1 MKKYGIIFLIAAMGL
16 LAGCVKEQPASELEQ
31 VSTLVVDI
39 APEAPAAP
47 AVKTHLGEAV
57 NNKSKVYWSN
67 GDAIRVNGVASEAL
81 AELGATA
88 SSATFHFAAS
98 LGAAPYNILYPA
110 GIYADASHV
119 TLPASQTYKSGGFAD
134 GMFPMAGYSADGSNV
149 SVNHLCA
156 ILKLNILRDSG
167 AGADEHDLVSAS
179 FRGMQ
184 GEQVSGVFA
193 IDYQNATLTATST
206 AAADQV
212 VKVSRALTTST
223 ASAVSYYI
231 VVPAR
236 AYGGG
241 IAVDIQD
248 KGGHQM
254 SLSKTTPV
262 TLQAGKLYDL
272 SAMPYVPTGDAP
284 ADLVIN
290 SAEELI
296 AFAQDYNAGTI
307 GGDDLLVSLGSDITF
322 DATTSAAFNAEGG
335 IGKAGAAALFNGTFN
350 GAGHSINGL
359 QASVPL
365 FARVGTNGTVRDLTM
380 GASSSVTYSDDVS
393 ADLYLGSIVGD
404 CKGVIDHCDNNAPVS
419 CTASAYTASVHI
431 GGIAGRLRNPG
442 KVEYCNNAG
451 NVTFTSLNG
460 TAAVD
465 MGGIIGLLDVHD
477 DGDKV
482 ALNHC
487 SNVASVDR
495 GVVSNTDDAAKS
507 TTHVGGVIGYIYTIY
522 GKSSSLDFTDL
533 HHATGNV
540 YGPNMADKAQVKDIP
555 VMVGGIVGGIHGSSL
570 SDGAANVRFSK
581 SSVRNCT
588 VRNNHW
594 NGSTAYGSG
603 VHAGGFVGISRRK
616 RKNVVFSECEVNNV
630 NVANIRGYGGGFVG
644 YARETVIN
652 NCSVL
657 VSSVV
662 ASAQLFYGGGMAGVA
677 YNTDI
682 SYSDVTLTKNSTYSL
697 RTRGSAYYSGGVA
710 GWVQGTSSILHCRA
724 FVKLMYQDGGTG
736 NTGVRGWIAGMC
748 AGTTTIQDCGLGGS
762 YGKTTPTITLSDSNF
777 SDYIYG
783 SSSTATMT
791 CSGCYYWDG
800 TTASPTSVFPKR
812 LAIIG
817 DSISTFEGIIPASHK
832 AFYPKSD
839 CDVTNWT
846 QTYWGRLINDYWHST
861 LDVNTSW
868 SGSSVASG
876 KEAPERTPFVDDSRL
891 GLLTNPDCVIL
902 FGGTNDALTDNGI
915 GLGEFCYDTPLADID
930 HYKRF
935 RDAYIYVIKYI
946 QTNFPSAKIICII
959 GTDITG
965 DYGDSVATIAA
976 HYSLPIVDF
985 RGEKGVAGKVTIYSG
1000 SHPDAAGHAYKA
1012 QKIYNETLSLFQ
1024 N

>member
-1 MKKYGIIFLIAAMGL
+1 MGL
-16 LAGCVKEQPASELEQ
+16 LAGCVKEQPASEMEQ

-67 GDAIRVNGVASEAL
+67 GDVIRVNGVASEAL

-88 SSATFHFAAS
+88 SSATFHFASS

-110 GIYADASHV
+110 GIFADASHV

-156 ILKLNILRDSG
+156 ILKLSILRNSG

-236 AYGGG
+236 SYDGG

-296 AFAQDYNAGTI
+296 AFAQAYNAGTI

-335 IGKAGAAALFNGTFN
+335 IAKAGGDVLFNGTFN
-350 GAGHSINGL
+350 GANHSILGL
-359 QASVPL
+359 QATVPL
-365 FARVGTNGTVRDLTM
+365 FANVGKNGTVRNLIV
-380 GASSSVTYSDDVS
+380 GASSSLTYTADIAGNLNLAAIAGYSKGNITDCENYAPVTCSSTARS
-393 ADLYLGSIVGD
+393 AGVIKLGGIVGRQNSTGTISG
-404 CKGVIDHCDNNAPVS
+404 CVNHAAIT
-419 CTASAYTASVHI
+419 CTAPGTPDIYMGGVAGTVERPNAGETALIENCTNEGAVKNGKDSGEPAQACILHMGGVVGWIYTTSNSPSMVISGLVNTGSVTKTNTAS
-431 GGIAGRLRNPG
+431 
-442 KVEYCNNAG
+442 KVNTYAE
-451 NVTFTSLNG
+451 
-460 TAAVD
+460 
-465 MGGIIGLLDVHD
+465 LL
-477 DGDKV
+477 
-482 ALNHC
+482 
-487 SNVASVDR
+487 
-495 GVVSNTDDAAKS
+495 
-507 TTHVGGVIGYIYTIY
+507 
-522 GKSSSLDFTDL
+522 
-533 HHATGNV
+533 
-540 YGPNMADKAQVKDIP
+540 
-555 VMVGGIVGGIHGSSL
+555 GGIVGGVH
-570 SDGAANVRFSK
+570 GAAIASASGTVAFKNSTVS
-581 SSVRNCT
+581 NCSIM
-588 VRNNHW
+588 
-594 NGSTAYGSG
+594 NGTYDNGTGYGTAP
-603 VHAGGFVGISRRK
+603 HTGGFIGVARGGSISF
-616 RKNVVFSECEVNNV
+616 NSSCEVNNV
-630 NVANIRGYGGGFVG
+630 TVGTRRGYGGGFASW
-644 YARETVIN
+644 ARGATFDG
-652 NCSVL
+652 CKVL
-657 VSSVV
+657 NSSVR
-662 ASAQLFYGGGMAGVA
+662 ASAWLMYGGGLVGHMRASNAINCIVKLDNNNSSSLYGNA
-677 YNTDI
+677 DANN
-682 SYSDVTLTKNSTYSL
+682 DVMI
-697 RTRGSAYYSGGVA
+697 GGV
-710 GWVQGTSSILHCRA
+710 VGTAQETCLISGCKA
-724 FVKLMYQDGGTG
+724 FVKLMYVGACKTSSY
-736 NTGVRGWIAGMC
+736 GWILGKDNDN
-748 AGTTTIQDCGLGGS
+748 TVTIQDCGLGGT
-762 YGKTTPTITLSDSNF
+762 YGNGTPTLTLDGSNF
-777 SDYIYG
+777 SNYIYG
-783 SSSTATMT
+783 AGAPTVQGTN
-791 CSGCYYWDG
+791 YYWDG
-800 TTASPTSVFPKR
+800 STGGGTDPGPFPKR

-817 DSISTFEGIIPASHK
+817 DSISTFEGIIPASHRPYYTNPP
-832 AFYPKSD
+832 AAG
-839 CDVTNWT
+839 CDVTDWT

-876 KEAPERTPFVDDSRL
+876 KEGAERTPFVDDSRL

-902 FGGTNDALTDNGI
+902 FGGTNDAIDTNGI
-915 GLGEFCYDTPLADID
+915 GLGEFCYDTPLASID
-930 HYKRF
+930 HNKRF

-946 QTNFPSAKIICII
+946 QNKFPSAKIICII

-965 DYGDSVATIAA
+965 DYGESVATIAT
-976 HYSLPIVDF
+976 HYNLPIVDF

-1024 N
+1024 NPGYTD